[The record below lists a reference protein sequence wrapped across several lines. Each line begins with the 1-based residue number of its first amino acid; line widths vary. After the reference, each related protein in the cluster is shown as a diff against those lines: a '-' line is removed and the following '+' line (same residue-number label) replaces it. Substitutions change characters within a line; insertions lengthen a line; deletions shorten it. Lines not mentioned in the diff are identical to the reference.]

1 MQIYKKLLYLLTP
14 RENVQAGYLLLMT
27 LIMALLDMIGIAS
40 IMPFMAVLTDNSLIE
55 TNSSLNYIFQFSY
68 KLGVENVKQFLF
80 FLGVVLFIIL
90 IVSISFKAITTY
102 FLLRFTHTLG
112 YSISSRLVEGYLRQ
126 PYSWFLNRNS
136 SKLGKSILSEVDF
149 VVGNGV
155 SPAISFIAQTFVTSA
170 IIILLLIVDPKLALV
185 VGFIFGTIYLL
196 IYKFTKNYLVKIG
209 KERVKANEL
218 RFTSVNE
225 AFGAIKEIKVSGL
238 EETYIERFVNPAK
251 NYATYQASSL
261 VLNQLPRF
269 AVEATAFGGILLIVI
284 YLMTKTGNFVS
295 VIPTIALY
303 TFAGYRLMPSIQ
315 SIYSCV
321 ALLRFSGPAIDTLY
335 NDVKDLKPA
344 VNFEQNQN
352 FKKLNESINLNHI
365 YYTYPEASKLTLKDI
380 NLIIPAKKTIGLI
393 GATGSGKTTILNII
407 LGLLD
412 PQKGS
417 LEIDNQVIKK
427 NNLRAW
433 QQTIG
438 YVPQNIYLAD
448 DTIAANIAFGINHKN
463 FNIKAIERAA
473 KIANL
478 HEFIVNELPQQ
489 YKTNVGERGVKLSG
503 GQRQRI
509 GIARA
514 LYHDPELLILDEAT
528 NSLDVN
534 TEAEVMKAIYKMHGV
549 KTIILIAHR
558 LNTLEFCDKIIEI
571 KKGEVKI
578 NK

>member
-68 KLGVENVKQFLF
+68 KFGVENVKQFLF
-80 FLGVVLFIIL
+80 FLGVILFIIL
-90 IVSISFKAITTY
+90 IVTISFKAITTY
-102 FLLRFTHTLG
+102 FLLRFTHNLG
-112 YSISSRLVEGYLRQ
+112 YSISSRLVKGYLRQ

-149 VVGNGV
+149 VVGNGI

-170 IIILLLIVDPKLALV
+170 IIVLLIIVDPKLALV
-185 VGFIFGTIYLL
+185 VGFIFGTIYAL
-196 IYKFTKNYLVKIG
+196 IYKFTKNHLVKIG

-284 YLMTKTGNFVS
+284 YLMTKTGNFAS

-315 SIYSCV
+315 GIYSCV

-335 NDVKDLKPA
+335 NDVKNLKPA

-352 FKKLNESINLNHI
+352 ITKLNESINLNHI

-393 GATGSGKTTILNII
+393 GATGSGKTTIVNII

-427 NNLRAW
+427 NNLRVW

-571 KKGEVKI
+571 KKREVKI
-578 NK
+578 IK

>member
-1 MQIYKKLLYLLTP
+1 MQIFKKLLYLLTQ
-14 RENVQAGYLLLMT
+14 REKVQAGYLLLMT

-55 TNSSLNYIFQFSY
+55 TNSYLNYLFQFSY
-68 KLGVENVKQFLF
+68 KFGIESTKQFLF
-80 FLGVVLFIIL
+80 FLGIILFIIL

-102 FLLRFTHTLG
+102 FLLRFTHILG
-112 YSISSRLVEGYLRQ
+112 YNISSRLVEGYLRQ

-149 VVGNGV
+149 VVGNGIEN
-155 SPAISFIAQTFVTSA
+155 AMIIIAQIFVTSA
-170 IIILLLIVDPKLALV
+170 IIILLIVIDPILALV
-185 VGFIFGTIYLL
+185 IGLMFSIIYLL
-196 IYKFTKNYLVKIG
+196 IYKVTQNYLIKIG

-225 AFGAIKEIKVSGL
+225 AFSAIKEIKVSGL
-238 EETYIERFVNPAK
+238 EGAYIERFVNPAK
-251 NYATYQASSL
+251 NYATYHASSM
-261 VLNQLPRF
+261 VLNHLPRF
-269 AVEATAFGGILLIVI
+269 AVEALAFGGILLIII
-284 YLMTKTGNFVS
+284 YLITKTGNFVA
-295 VIPTIALY
+295 VLPTIALY
-303 TFAGYRLMPSIQ
+303 IFAGYRLMPSMQ
-315 SIYSCV
+315 GIYACV
-321 ALLRFSGPAIDTLY
+321 GKLRFCAPAIDALY
-335 NDVKDLKPA
+335 NDVKNLKPA
-344 VNFEQNQN
+344 VNFEHNQN
-352 FKKLNESINLNHI
+352 FTKLNESINLKHI

-393 GATGSGKTTILNII
+393 GSTGSGKTTILNII

-417 LEIDNQVIKK
+417 LEVDNQVITKE
-427 NNLRAW
+427 NLRAW
-433 QQTIG
+433 QQIIG

-448 DTIAANIAFGINHKN
+448 DTIAANIAFGVNHES

-478 HEFIVNELPQQ
+478 HEFIVNDLPQK
-489 YKTNVGERGVKLSG
+489 YETNVGERGVKLSG

-528 NSLDVN
+528 NSLDFN
-534 TEAEVMKAIYKMHGV
+534 TEAEVMKAIKKMHGL

-558 LNTLEFCDKIIEI
+558 LNTLESCDEIIEI
-571 KKGEVKI
+571 EKGEVKI